1 MLREASMLKFDILKQ
16 EGLMRAGV
24 IHTAH
29 GDIKTPAFVGAATR
43 AAMKAV
49 TWEQLE
55 ALKSQAVLVNA
66 YHMLLAPGVDLVE
79 KAGGINCFMSWDK
92 PTFTDS
98 GGFQM
103 LSLTDAKIDADG
115 VTFKSYLNG
124 DKIRMTPEISMQAQW
139 QIGSDIHM
147 AFDQA
152 IDSDNYPDVKKAME
166 RTHEWLPR
174 NLAEHE
180 KMQKKFAKNSKKSQE
195 NEQNLSKNHQK
206 HHNST
211 QHLYAIAQGGRFPDL
226 RRISADFMKNQP
238 VDGFGLGSLY
248 TTKTPEEQELIKIT
262 NEILPAEKPR
272 HLLGMG
278 GEPRDLYVGVE
289 YGCDTFDCVAPTRM
303 ARNGAL
309 YTRTGRINIKN
320 AKYREY
326 FQPPDST
333 CGCPLCQN
341 YTSAYLHHLF
351 KVDEITAK
359 VLASLHNERYVI
371 RAVDEMREVFLTEG
385 KEGFLRLKTKR
396 LKEYYK

>member
-1 MLREASMLKFDILKQ
+1 MLKFDIIKQ
-16 EGLMRAGV
+16 TDLMRAGV

-29 GDIKTPAFVGAATR
+29 GDIETPAFVGAATR

-49 TWEQLE
+49 TWEQLQD
-55 ALKSQAVLVNA
+55 LGSQAVLVNA
-66 YHMLLAPGVDLVE
+66 YHMLLAPKVE
-79 KAGGINCFMSWDK
+79 LIERAGGINHFMSWDK

-152 IDSDNYPDVKKAME
+152 IDSDNYLDVKKAME

-180 KMQKKFAKNSKKSQE
+180 KMQKKYAKSQGSITE
-195 NEQNLSKNHQK
+195 YQK
-206 HHNST
+206 ASSNPPHFGHNPT
-211 QHLYAIAQGGRFPDL
+211 QYLYAIAQGGRFEDL
-226 RRISADFMKNQP
+226 RKQSAEFMRTQP

-248 TTKTPEEQELIKIT
+248 TTETTAEQELIKIT

-309 YTRTGRINIKN
+309 YTRNGRINIKN
-320 AKYREY
+320 AKYREH
-326 FQPPDST
+326 FAPVDAE
-333 CGCPLCQN
+333 CDCLLCQN
-341 YTSAYLHHLF
+341 YTAAYLHHLF

-359 VLASLHNERYVI
+359 VLASLHNERWVI
-371 RAVDEMREVFLTEG
+371 RAVDEMRAVFLAEG
-385 KEGFLRLKTKR
+385 KTGFLRLKNKR
-396 LKEYYK
+396 LAEYYGSAS

>member
-1 MLREASMLKFDILKQ
+1 
-16 EGLMRAGV
+16 
-24 IHTAH
+24 
-29 GDIKTPAFVGAATR
+29 
-43 AAMKAV
+43 
-49 TWEQLE
+49 
-55 ALKSQAVLVNA
+55 
-66 YHMLLAPGVDLVE
+66 MLLAPGVELVE
-79 KAGGINCFMSWDK
+79 KAGGVNQFMSWGK

-152 IDSDNYPDVKKAME
+152 IDSDDYADVKLAME
-166 RTHEWLPR
+166 RTHDWLSR

-180 KMQKKFAKNSKKSQE
+180 KMQQKFAKNAKNSTTNSGNSTK
-195 NEQNLSKNHQK
+195 NEQNSTTNSAKSIKNEQN
-206 HHNST
+206 HHPT
-211 QHLYAIAQGGRFPDL
+211 QFLYAIAQGGRFPDL
-226 RRISADFMKNQP
+226 RRTSANFMKSQP

-248 TTKTPEEQELIKIT
+248 TTKTPEEQELIKLT

-278 GEPRDLYVGVE
+278 GEPRDLYIGVK

-326 FQPPDST
+326 FQPLDPT
-333 CGCPLCQN
+333 CDCPLCQN
-341 YTSAYLHHLF
+341 YTAAYLHHLF

-371 RAVDEMREVFLTEG
+371 RAVDEMREVFLAEG
-385 KEGFLRLKTKR
+385 IEGFLRLKQKR
-396 LKEYYK
+396 LSEYYQYY